1 MADAYGSGPYER
13 KFMQVQVLSP
23 APGDRSFWTIS
34 FFCTGLEPFKL
45 LSPAPENRGMTL
57 VVGPLFSFIRPGL
70 EPSKPL
76 SHAPHGSS
84 QKAQP
89 LVGIFSCKKGFLYLR
104 NTFKKTTFSDPF
116 RRNPSYCAIFE
127 KLFFCRY
134 FSWIE
139 YCYAIFKISLCFH
152 QIKLAHIV

>member
-84 QKAQP
+84 QEAQP

-127 KLFFCRY
+127 ELF
-134 FSWIE
+134 SA
-139 YCYAIFKISLCFH
+139 AIFLGLNIVMQYLKFRYVF
-152 QIKLAHIV
+152 IK

>member
-57 VVGPLFSFIRPGL
+57 VVGSLFSFIRPGR

-84 QKAQP
+84 QEAQP
-89 LVGIFSCKKGFLYLR
+89 LVGIFSCKKDFLYLR

-127 KLFFCRY
+127 ELFFA
-134 FSWIE
+134 
-139 YCYAIFKISLCFH
+139 AIFLGLNIVMQYLKFRYVF
-152 QIKLAHIV
+152 IK